1 MSLQQ
6 LILKLVEKIRDPSD
20 RIYIASTINYIRDV
34 YTTGKMGY
42 EELKMELENIV
53 RDIIAMSEPELTEE
67 EIRERAREYA
77 DKLARAIQIET
88 LSRRIR
94 TAFRIRF

>member
-94 TAFRIRF
+94 TTFRIRF